1 MSVEEMDCVTLRGGS
16 QRRGGDRRK
25 KMGHMGLNGTY
36 GTKRTLGSEEEA
48 IHELHRRAQIEGR
61 KWDEWDG

>member
-1 MSVEEMDCVTLRGGS
+1 
-16 QRRGGDRRK
+16 
-25 KMGHMGLNGTY
+25 MGHMGLNGTY